1 MTNLTNDRSNWANKQ
16 FSAVIPVICK
26 VFQTGKRFSAIT
38 QVICK
43 VCHSGKQFSAV
54 TPIILPDKL
63 YK

>member
-1 MTNLTNDRSNWANKQ
+1 MCEANKQ
-16 FSAVIPVICK
+16 FFAVIPVICK

-54 TPIILPDKL
+54 NQSQMTGMIAENCFLA
-63 YK
+63 